1 MPKCSFSGESIK
13 KGTGIMYV
21 QKDGKVLHFKNTK
34 CMKNHLKLKRKP
46 LTTKWTMS
54 YKAEKEKRLVTLK
67 AQSKKPTQSKKQTK
81 TTQQKE

>member
-46 LTTKWTMS
+46 LTTKWTQS

-67 AQSKKPTQSKKQTK
+67 AQSKSSTKTVASKK
-81 TTQQKE
+81 TTEKK